1 MEGTKGEVII
11 CQNIQ
16 RQNCLL
22 RKKKK
27 DEQTNSLVFLPQVPK
42 LLQLLHTHSLAR
54 ERSSTWNRV
63 KTKSS
68 RSNDFRQM
76 GQFHYYLN
84 LFLNTLYMNE
94 NECFHKQ
101 VMKELERVG
110 LGYGTP
116 CSALSTPE
124 LASALG
130 PESLHP
136 SVSRKGDRVL

>member
-1 MEGTKGEVII
+1 
-11 CQNIQ
+11 
-16 RQNCLL
+16 
-22 RKKKK
+22 
-27 DEQTNSLVFLPQVPK
+27 
-42 LLQLLHTHSLAR
+42 
-54 ERSSTWNRV
+54 
-63 KTKSS
+63 
-68 RSNDFRQM
+68 
-76 GQFHYYLN
+76 
-84 LFLNTLYMNE
+84 MNE